1 MPHIV
6 KPSIKDFVS
15 QQQNMTLKLP
25 DFSNLEEWD
34 SQFHDFPGFPM
45 TYGKPG
51 VYFGEL
57 STLKTSSDS

>member
-1 MPHIV
+1 MAHIV

-34 SQFHDFPGFPM
+34 SQFHDFSGFPM
-45 TYGKPG
+45 TMGNLVCILRSCPH
-51 VYFGEL
+51 
-57 STLKTSSDS
+57 